1 MAMPMHW
8 YRRFQRGFN
17 QADLLAEQVA
27 RRTGLPMIAPASRR
41 WAPRQTGRT
50 LAERKRMPAST
61 FEIRRGA
68 VEGKRILLVDDVL
81 TTGASAGACGRA
93 LKAAGACHVSI
104 LTVARADR
112 RFGADAIQSNVS

>member
-1 MAMPMHW
+1 
-8 YRRFQRGFN
+8 
-17 QADLLAEQVA
+17 
-27 RRTGLPMIAPASRR
+27 
-41 WAPRQTGRT
+41 
-50 LAERKRMPAST
+50 MPAST